1 VVDKDYVPLTTI
13 AELKEGQTIT
23 GKVRKVEEFGA
34 FIDIAGTMNLSGL
47 CHRSEM
53 ADRTV
58 KDARTLYNEGDRVK
72 ARVLKVDVEKKRI
85 NLGLKPSYFKDGEA
99 DDMDVDSDDED
110 AGAVLDGEDESEDEV
125 MSDAGGAI
133 LIGGSDDEEEDE
145 DEEDGGD
152 VEMGEAEGLTGLDA
166 GGFDWTAN
174 ALDADDNAGID
185 VPSKKAKKRREP
197 QGIVDKTAEL
207 DINGPQTS
215 SDYERLLLGQP
226 DSSELW
232 IAYMAS
238 QMQVNDMASA
248 RQVAERAIKTIGI
261 KEETEKLNVWIAY
274 LNLEVAYG
282 TDETVEEVFKRA
294 CTYNDDLEIHERLA
308 SIYIQ
313 SNKHK
318 ASSFPPPT

>member
-1 VVDKDYVPLTTI
+1 V
-13 AELKEGQTIT
+13 T
-23 GKVRKVEEFGA
+23 GRVRKVEEFGA
-34 FIDIAGTMNLSGL
+34 FISIDRSANLSGL

-53 ADRTV
+53 ADRV
-58 KDARTLYNEGDRVK
+58 IKDARTLYNEGDRVK
-72 ARVLKVDVEKKRI
+72 ARVLKVDVDQKRI
-85 NLGLKPSYFKDGEA
+85 NLGLKPSYFKDGKA
-99 DDMDVDSDDED
+99 DDMDLDSEGDD
-110 AGAVLDGEDESEDEV
+110 AGAVLDDAEESEDDEE
-125 MSDAGGAI
+125 MSGVGGAV
-133 LIGGSDDEEEDE
+133 LIGGSDDEDEEDE
-145 DEEDGGD
+145 DEDEDDNASD
-152 VEMGEAEGLTGLDA
+152 VEMAEATEGLTGLDA
-166 GGFDWTAN
+166 GGFDWTAK
-174 ALDADDNAGID
+174 ALDADESTVAAVSDG
-185 VPSKKAKKRREP
+185 PSKKAKKRREP

-238 QMQVNDMASA
+238 QMQINDLASA

-294 CTYNDDLEIHERLA
+294 CTYNDDQEVHERLA

-313 SNKHK
+313 SGKHK
-318 ASSFPPPT
+318 VGTILLLYLIENVFPGY